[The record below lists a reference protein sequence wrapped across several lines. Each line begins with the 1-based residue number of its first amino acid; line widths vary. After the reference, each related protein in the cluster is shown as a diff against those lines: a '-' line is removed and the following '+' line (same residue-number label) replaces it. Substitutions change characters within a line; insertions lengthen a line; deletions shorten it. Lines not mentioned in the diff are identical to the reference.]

1 MLKIRHVITRRR
13 LALFFL
19 LAIVLSWWSIPFA
32 EGALLPYGPAVAA
45 LIVLAVGWDRH
56 GLGLLGQRLSHWRA
70 GWWYLIGP
78 TIIVGYQGIA
88 FVINLLL
95 GATIAVLPRLPS
107 IETAVQLFLL
117 GGLWEEIGWTG
128 YALPT
133 LRLEFSSHPKGSL
146 IAVLVMG
153 VLRAIWH
160 LPLFLAGTIFWF
172 DILAFEMGFQMIIA
186 WIFFKSGGSL
196 PAVMAFH
203 FASNIAGVVMSPVFA
218 GPART
223 NYYAIFMALALLVGL
238 VLLRFGAPRLP
249 KQGTPASDRLADPA
263 T

>member
-1 MLKIRHVITRRR
+1 MVRIRHIVERRG

-19 LAIVLSWWSIPFA
+19 LAIILSWWSIPFA
-32 EGALLPYGPAVAA
+32 NGALLPYGPAVAA
-45 LIVLAVGWDRH
+45 GIVLALRRDRH
-56 GLGLLGQRLSHWRA
+56 GLGVLGQRLSHWRA
-70 GWWYLIGP
+70 GWWYLIGS

-88 FVINLLL
+88 FGINLLL

-107 IETAVQLFLL
+107 TETAIQLFLL

-133 LRLEFSSHPKGSL
+133 LRLEFSSHPRGTL

-186 WIFFKSGGSL
+186 WIFLKSGGSL
-196 PAVMAFH
+196 PAVMVFH
-203 FASNIAGVVMSPVFA
+203 FTSNLVGLVMSPVFTGA
-218 GPART
+218 ART
-223 NYYAIFMALALLVGL
+223 NYYALFMTLALLVGL
-238 VLLRFGAPRLP
+238 VLIQFTSRGVLRR
-249 KQGTPASDRLADPA
+249 GTPHLRPA
-263 T
+263 G